1 MAAKK
6 QLQKSKPSV
15 TKSVKEIST
24 KQKPVTK
31 SGASLQAKRVVPES
45 VQAAG
50 QAALKLYREARA
62 KAKAKGPKAYAE
74 WEAEQKLKQ
83 ALKKTTPMMA
93 IKNFCN
99 SCVETRQHVK
109 NCTSFKCPLYIYRPY
124 QSDKEAD

>member
-1 MAAKK
+1 MATKKTTTASSSSAK
-6 QLQKSKPSV
+6 
-15 TKSVKEIST
+15 KSVKAPST
-24 KQKPVTK
+24 KDVP
-31 SGASLQAKRVVPES
+31 SGTSSKATSKRVVPES

-62 KAKAKGPKAYAE
+62 KAKARGPKAYAE
-74 WEAEQKLKQ
+74 WEAEQKLKA